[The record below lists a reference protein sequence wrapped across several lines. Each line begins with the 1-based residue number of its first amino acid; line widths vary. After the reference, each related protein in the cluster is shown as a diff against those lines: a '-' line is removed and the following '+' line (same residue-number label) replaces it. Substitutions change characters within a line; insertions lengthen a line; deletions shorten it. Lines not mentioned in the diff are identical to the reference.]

1 MPRSHFLGQEKIGWR
16 SFVEPF
22 LHRHGPAF
30 SLNDHERALLESSA
44 IRSHTCD
51 PGTHIRRQNDLD
63 SRPFIVASGW
73 GCYARSVR
81 RGHRQIFDFILPG
94 DTIGLAE
101 GPYAF
106 GGSEIVALTAIVLL
120 GAWDLK
126 RALSDAICPNLK
138 MALHLE
144 RVLHEARLLDHV
156 VRLGQLS
163 SLERTAHLLLEL
175 HHRIDKVGLVQNR
188 CFQLPVTQIQMGQAL
203 GLSQIQMHRTLHS
216 LRRDGLLTLD
226 GRGVT
231 LPDLE
236 RLAWVAGCEVSS
248 AHSADT
254 AARAGSSRAH
264 STSSPGAESGFP

>member
-1 MPRSHFLGQEKIGWR
+1 MSRSHFIEQQNMEWR
-16 SFVEPF
+16 GFVEPF
-22 LHRHGPAF
+22 LHRQGAVF
-30 SLNDHERALLESSA
+30 SLNDDERALLESSTV
-44 IRSHTCD
+44 RSHICE
-51 PGTHIRRQNDLD
+51 PGTYIRRQNDMD
-63 SRPFIVASGW
+63 TRPFIVASGW

-81 RGHRQIFDFILPG
+81 NGHRQIFDFILPG
-94 DTIGLAE
+94 DTIGLAA

-106 GGSEIVALTAIVLL
+106 GGSQIVALTAIVLL
-120 GAWDLK
+120 GAWNLK
-126 RALSDAICPNLK
+126 RALSDSIYPNLQ

-144 RVLHEARLLDHV
+144 QVLHEARLLDHV

-175 HHRIDKVGLVQNR
+175 HHRMDQAGLVQNR

-216 LRRDGLLTLD
+216 LRRDGLLALD

-236 RLAWVAGCEVSS
+236 RLAWVAGCEP
-248 AHSADT
+248 ARH
-254 AARAGSSRAH
+254 AALMPHRAPDPVGPP
-264 STSSPGAESGFP
+264 STSNQGAESGLP